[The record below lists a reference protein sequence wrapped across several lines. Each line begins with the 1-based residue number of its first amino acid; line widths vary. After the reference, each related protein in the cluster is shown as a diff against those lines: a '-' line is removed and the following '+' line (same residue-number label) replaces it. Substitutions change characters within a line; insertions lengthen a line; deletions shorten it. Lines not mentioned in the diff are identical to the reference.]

1 MKFFNVELGLP
12 TIFTLYISR
21 KFLEKKENALDLLAI
36 FYYTNHKNCL
46 RKFKDKYLWQ
56 LSDEELEEF
65 LNKDEDKI
73 YLKLTIE
80 ALFNKNKIISE
91 LEKISNA
98 FKINIEGSNIDFKDE
113 NEALEILIGSLLN
126 NGLKLTEIY
135 SMTLKELELRWK
147 ALKYYK
153 EMLEVEYK
161 K

>member
-12 TIFTLYISR
+12 TILTLYISK
-21 KFLEKKENALDLLAI
+21 KFLEKKNALDLLAI

-98 FKINIEGSNIDFKDE
+98 FKIDIRSNIDFKNE

-135 SMTLKELELRWK
+135 SMTLKELELRYK

-153 EMLEVEYK
+153 EMLEAEYK

>member
-12 TIFTLYISR
+12 TILTLYISR

-98 FKINIEGSNIDFKDE
+98 FKIDIEGSNDFKDE
-113 NEALEILIGSLLN
+113 DEALEILIGSLLN

-135 SMTLKELELRWK
+135 SMTLKELELRYK

-153 EMLEVEYK
+153 EMLEAEHK

>member
-1 MKFFNVELGLP
+1 
-12 TIFTLYISR
+12 
-21 KFLEKKENALDLLAI
+21 
-36 FYYTNHKNCL
+36 
-46 RKFKDKYLWQ
+46 LWQ

-98 FKINIEGSNIDFKDE
+98 FKIDIEGSNDFKDE
-113 NEALEILIGSLLN
+113 DEALEILIGSLLN

-135 SMTLKELELRWK
+135 SMTLKELELRYK

-153 EMLEVEYK
+153 EMLEAEYK

>member
-1 MKFFNVELGLP
+1 MRFFNVELGLP
-12 TIFTLYISR
+12 TILTLYISK
-21 KFLEKKENALDLLAI
+21 KFLEKEKALDLLAI

-98 FKINIEGSNIDFKDE
+98 FKINIEGSNDFKDE
-113 NEALEILIGSLLN
+113 DEALEILIGSLLN

-135 SMTLKELELRWK
+135 SMTLKELELRYK

-153 EMLEVEYK
+153 EMLEAEHK

>member
-12 TIFTLYISR
+12 TILTLYISR
-21 KFLEKKENALDLLAI
+21 KFLEKKNALDLLAI

-98 FKINIEGSNIDFKDE
+98 FKIDIRSNIDFKNE

-126 NGLKLTEIY
+126 SGLKLTEIY
-135 SMTLKELELRWK
+135 SMTLKELELRYK

-153 EMLEVEYK
+153 EMLEAEYK

>member
-12 TIFTLYISR
+12 TILTLYISR

-56 LSDEELEEF
+56 LSDEEIEEF

-98 FKINIEGSNIDFKDE
+98 FKIDIEGSNIDFKDE
-113 NEALEILIGSLLN
+113 DEALEILIGSLLN

-135 SMTLKELELRWK
+135 SMTLKELELRYK

-153 EMLEVEYK
+153 EMLEAEHK

>member
-12 TIFTLYISR
+12 TILTLYISR
-21 KFLEKKENALDLLAI
+21 KFLEKKNALDLLAI

-98 FKINIEGSNIDFKDE
+98 FKIDIEGSNIDFKNE

-135 SMTLKELELRWK
+135 SMTLKELELRYK

-153 EMLEVEYK
+153 EMLEAEYK